1 MLFPSHFVLCP
12 VCHVFLSIIETSS
25 NMVKV
30 SKGIK
35 LKMTEKTDLELRTRA
50 VCISLLPLCFS
61 MFPLCTLNFYLNL
74 WKKKGMY
81 TKRCK
86 FSATQT
92 AMWWHQILE
101 EFFFKSMSPMHK
113 YTQSSCRS
121 LNRALRDPSS
131 PLPQHSSL

>member
-50 VCISLLPLCFS
+50 VCISLLPPCFS

-92 AMWWHQILE
+92 AIFCHLSKKNPSILQCGGIK
-101 EFFFKSMSPMHK
+101 FLRNFSSNPCPLCTSTHSPAVG
-113 YTQSSCRS
+113 Q
-121 LNRALRDPSS
+121 
-131 PLPQHSSL
+131 